1 MGVKTYELIGEEEDG
16 LEGEFTVAE
25 IEEILQTGT
34 EEIDDHGVV
43 IAFDS
48 EPSYE
53 RHSDS
58 SGQRLVD
65 FRFVLELRVFSLDG
79 FEFDRDLFAG
89 DDIDT
94 EVDVT
99 WRRSSAGE
107 SEYAQRGGKRK
118 NESARNEDIALRND
132 GKGCGGGR
140 GE

>member
-53 RHSDS
+53 GNSDS
-58 SGQRLVD
+58 SGESLVD
-65 FRFVLELRVFSLDG
+65 LCFVLELRVFGLDG
-79 FEFDRDLFAG
+79 FELDGDLFAG
-89 DDIDT
+89 DDVDS

-99 WRRSSAGE
+99 WAREGRSE
-107 SEYAQRGGKRK
+107 KKRRGG
-118 NESARNEDIALRND
+118 
-132 GKGCGGGR
+132 GKMSQRQGR
-140 GE
+140 IFRVAGDEERA